1 MVDKRAWNNE
11 TDEYKEKTQYNE
23 ERIREK
29 KTNEKI
35 GNLMSDEYN
44 RQSHD
49 QRFSVFNWNN
59 NKPLT

>member
-1 MVDKRAWNNE
+1 MKNE
-11 TDEYKEKTQYNE
+11 LEK
-23 ERIREK
+23 K

-59 NKPLT
+59 NKLLT